1 MRNVVALV
9 IILLSVAY
17 PAIGQSI
24 VPDEVVQ
31 VGENVFS
38 NALGWQAYQGSSTL
52 LYVPLGGAMLSFG
65 AYNLIQF
72 FTAPA
77 VMKPI
82 AKLVVGVTCIL
93 AAGIAVG
100 YSVTTTDTW

>member
-38 NALGWQAYQGSSTL
+38 DALGWQAYQGSSTL
-52 LYVPLGGAMLSFG
+52 LYLPLGGAMLSFG

-72 FTAPA
+72 ITAPTA
-77 VMKPI
+77 MRPVP
-82 AKLVVGVTCIL
+82 KLVIGVTCIL
-93 AAGIAVG
+93 AAGLAVS
-100 YSVTTTDTW
+100 YSVATTDTW